1 MAEVRNLPNADKA
14 SGWIADANRYAAAER
29 GLERIEA
36 AAILEPD
43 DLRDG
48 AGQPVPQLTSPIG

>member
-1 MAEVRNLPNADKA
+1 MFLPNADSA
-14 SGWIADANRYAAAER
+14 ADWIDDGERYAAAQR

-43 DLRDG
+43 DLRDRM
-48 AGQPVPQLTSPIG
+48 GQPVEQSSPAVR